1 MRPEDQRRGGIA
13 YTVVPRTLIFLTREG
28 QILMLKGSPD
38 KRLWAGKYNGIGG
51 HLEPG
56 ESPYRSAL
64 RELRE
69 ETGLVVESLALR
81 AVIHITLP
89 EPPGIVLFVFVGAM
103 PTGEPTGSDEGV
115 PVWVDLDT
123 LPHLPLVEDLPELLP
138 RLLEPGPV
146 LFATYFVGD
155 AGLEILF
162 D

>member
-1 MRPEDQRRGGIA
+1 MRPDDQRRAGIG
-13 YTVVPRTLIFLTREG
+13 YTVVPRTLVFLTRDD
-28 QILMLKGSPD
+28 QILMLQGAPD

-89 EPPGIVLFVFVGAM
+89 TPPGVVLFVFLGAA
-103 PTGEPTGSDEGV
+103 PVGEPTESDEGI
-115 PVWVDLDT
+115 PVWVEVTALSE
-123 LPHLPLVEDLPELLP
+123 LPLVEDLPELLP

-146 LFATYFVGD
+146 LFATYFVSD
-155 AGLEILF
+155 EGLEIRF